1 MFGHFSPHTEGVALD
16 KNKAMEIIKWIAR
29 ILGFAASIFFL
40 SFFIG
45 EVVPDLIAGKATD
58 LIPFLPLFLLAVLGY
73 VLTWFNT
80 FYGGWTLVLG
90 GAAMWVYQLIENR
103 DWYIATVFGAPF
115 LMVGVLFLIYWHKVE
130 FSASKNLF

>member
-1 MFGHFSPHTEGVALD
+1 
-16 KNKAMEIIKWIAR
+16 MEMIKWIAR
-29 ILGFAASIFFL
+29 ILGSAVSIFFL

-45 EVVPDLIAGKATD
+45 EAVPDLIAGKAVD

-73 VLTWFNT
+73 VVAWFNT
-80 FYGGWTLVLG
+80 FFGGWILLLG

-115 LMVGVLFLIYWHKVE
+115 MLVGVLFLIYWHKTS
-130 FSASKNLF
+130 FATSKNFF